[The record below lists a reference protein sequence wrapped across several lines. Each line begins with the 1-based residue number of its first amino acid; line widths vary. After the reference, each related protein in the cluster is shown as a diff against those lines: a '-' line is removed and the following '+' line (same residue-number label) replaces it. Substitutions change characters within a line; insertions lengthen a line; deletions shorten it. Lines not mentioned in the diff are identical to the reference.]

1 MSRSPDVAE
10 FVDVTFSP
18 RHSFQNI
25 TSVIDQLHS
34 LLLEE
39 LTHLVPERFRELLV
53 TDVGVRA
60 IPEADMLVTP
70 VVVVDFDGLLA
81 FQSLDDGS
89 LFGRR

>member
-1 MSRSPDVAE
+1 MSE

-25 TSVIDQLHS
+25 TSVIDQLHF
-34 LLLEE
+34 LPFEE
-39 LTHLVPERFRELLV
+39 LTHLVPELFRELLV

-81 FQSLDDGS
+81 FDG
-89 LFGRR
+89 LFGLLVP